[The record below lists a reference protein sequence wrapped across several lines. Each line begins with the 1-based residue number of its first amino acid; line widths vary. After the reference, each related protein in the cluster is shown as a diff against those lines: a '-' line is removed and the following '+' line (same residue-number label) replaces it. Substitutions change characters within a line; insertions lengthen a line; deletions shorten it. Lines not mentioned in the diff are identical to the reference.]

1 MSDTNSYIHCRSQ
14 DTPPYLVVKSVC
26 RCHNRGVP
34 VERLTPERRRQLTR
48 DALVASAA
56 EVFTQKGFH
65 AASLDE
71 IADAAGFTRGAIYSN
86 FGSKE
91 ELLFAVYDR
100 LDDLTLAG
108 MADALDEPG
117 GGDPSRDATAAAAV
131 WGRLLGRSRDMLA
144 LSLELHLYALR
155 NPEARER
162 LARLEQQASEKL
174 AAFIEDA
181 FERQGRQLHM
191 PAADLADIGRAAVNG
206 LELAAAVNEGG
217 AARYRSLIETLFVLL
232 AQAAAGSD
240 T

>member
-1 MSDTNSYIHCRSQ
+1 MAYVTREDHA
-14 DTPPYLVVKSVC
+14 
-26 RCHNRGVP
+26 VP
-34 VERLTPERRRQLTR
+34 IERLTPERRRQLTR
-48 DALVASAA
+48 DALVAAA
-56 EVFTQKGFH
+56 ADVFTAKGFH

-108 MADALDEPG
+108 MADAIDERG
-117 GGDPSRDATAAAAV
+117 GSGPFADATAAAAV
-131 WGRLLGRSRDMLA
+131 WTRLLNRSRDMIA

-162 LARLEQQASEKL
+162 LARLEQQVSAKL

-181 FERQGRQLHM
+181 FERQGRKLHM
-191 PAADLADIGRAAVNG
+191 PAADLADIGRAGVNG
-206 LELAAAVNEGG
+206 LELAAAINDDG
-217 AARYRSLIETLFVLL
+217 AARYRGLIEKLFVLL
-232 AQAAAGSD
+232 AQAADAPNA
-240 T
+240 

>member
-1 MSDTNSYIHCRSQ
+1 MAYEQATM
-14 DTPPYLVVKSVC
+14 
-26 RCHNRGVP
+26 GAVP

-48 DALVASAA
+48 DALVAAAA
-56 EVFTQKGFH
+56 EVFTAKGFH

-108 MADALDEPG
+108 MADAIDERG
-117 GGDPSRDATAAAAV
+117 GGDPFRDATAAAAV
-131 WGRLLGRSRDMLA
+131 WTRLLGRTRDMLA

-155 NPEARER
+155 NPQAQER
-162 LARLEQQASEKL
+162 LARLEQQATAKL

-181 FERQGRQLHM
+181 FDRQGRQLHM
-191 PAADLADIGRAAVNG
+191 PAADLADLGRAGVNG
-206 LELAAAVNEGG
+206 LELAAAINEPG
-217 AARYRSLIETLFVLL
+217 AARYRALIEKLFVLL
-232 AQAAAGSD
+232 AQAADG
-240 T
+240 

>member
-1 MSDTNSYIHCRSQ
+1 M
-14 DTPPYLVVKSVC
+14 
-26 RCHNRGVP
+26 P

-240 T
+240 S

>member
-1 MSDTNSYIHCRSQ
+1 M
-14 DTPPYLVVKSVC
+14 
-26 RCHNRGVP
+26 P

-48 DALVASAA
+48 EALVAAAA
-56 EVFTQKGFH
+56 EVFTAKGFH

-108 MADALDEPG
+108 MADALDER
-117 GGDPSRDATAAAAV
+117 GGDPLGSATAAAAV
-131 WGRLLGRSRDMLA
+131 WGRLLGRSRDLIA

-181 FERQGRQLHM
+181 FDRQGLRLQM
-191 PAADLADIGRAAVNG
+191 PATDLADIGRAAVNG
-206 LELAAAVNEGG
+206 LELAAAINAEH
-217 AARYRSLIETLFVLL
+217 APRYHRLIETLFVLL
-232 AQAAAGSD
+232 ARASTEPSG
-240 T
+240 